1 MRNLKVLKNLKSST
15 GLPEAAVVAA
25 VEGGEKIAPSRYL
38 NIEIA
43 LNYFLGELPRYEEI
57 KLQNVPVYNVED
69 IKDLE
74 ESQLVNL
81 QTVTV
86 EIPTADG
93 DAILGGYFDGA
104 QTQLLLLGT
113 SDDDLSFVEN
123 SGLLLVMGYNGYFRM
138 QAPLSLVVGNTLKVE
153 LTKIES

>member
-1 MRNLKVLKNLKSST
+1 MKVS
-15 GLPEAAVVAA
+15 
-25 VEGGEKIAPSRYL
+25 I
-38 NIEIA
+38 II
-43 LNYFLGELPRYEEI
+43 
-57 KLQNVPVYNVED
+57 PVYNVED

-93 DAILGGYFDGA
+93 DAILGEYFDGA